1 MLLRIRTIPV
11 PVPVLVAAVAAAFV
25 SSATFAQSTPAAPP
39 PAPAPTAQVFSSGT
53 SHDKRHITYTV
64 QRDGSYVQDIEL
76 VRLVDNDAGVRA
88 EGQQTVPYSAS
99 LQSVEIVQARVITAK
114 GETID
119 VPASAILDQQPY
131 LSQGAPAFS
140 DVVAKAIVFPQV
152 SVGARTVVHYR
163 ITQKKP
169 VLQGYFSAE
178 EFSSQH
184 DVRRDVEYTVI
195 APADMP
201 MRVVGSGL
209 PVVKTTL
216 PDGRV
221 QWRAQTTN
229 AVAIPHD
236 IGAVSFRDYS
246 QSFVASSLPSGEV
259 LAEAYRN
266 LAADRSRPT
275 AGVTALAQSLTKDIT
290 DPREKAKVLYD
301 WVRTNIRYVAIFLG
315 RGGWQPH
322 AVDDIVAAGY
332 GDCKDKATLLG
343 ALLEGAGI
351 ASTPVLVNA
360 GNSYWMS
367 ELPTVQSFN
376 HMITYVPALD
386 LYLDATE
393 RWAPYGVLPSE
404 DSSKRVLH
412 LADGRWATTPAFE
425 AGATSLHRVTT
436 TADGR
441 VVGRLEL
448 AGTGAQQINM
458 GRSFSGL
465 DAIPDTTL
473 MPPIMNAMQVRGE
486 GRLIRAKAGETRDP
500 ASLAIEYSGAGPM
513 ELPGPGALRLPA
525 SPFVLV
531 AGPVALYQT
540 PRRFPFP
547 CPSFTLREEYD
558 LTLPDTVKVTRNFA
572 PLVQAAESD
581 GVRLRYA
588 ATVAQEGNRTVV
600 TRELV
605 AERLK
610 TICSPEDQQRWL
622 PLIEAAQRNFRSQ
635 LLYE

>member
-1 MLLRIRTIPV
+1 MLLRIRAV
-11 PVPVLVAAVAAAFV
+11 PFLAAATLAPLALLA
-25 SSATFAQSTPAAPP
+25 SLPAHAQDSP
-39 PAPAPTAQVFSSGT
+39 PAPDAQRYSSGT

-64 QRDGSYVQDIEL
+64 ERDGRYVQDVEL
-76 VRLVDNDAGVRA
+76 VRLVDNEAGVRA

-99 LQSVEIVQARVITAK
+99 LQSVEIVKAQVITAK
-114 GETID
+114 GETLD

-169 VLQGYFSAE
+169 VLEGYFSAM

-184 DVRRDVEYTVI
+184 DVRRDVTYTVI

-201 MRVVGSGL
+201 MQVVGGGL

-216 PDGRV
+216 PDGRT
-221 QWRAQTTN
+221 QWQAHTTN
-229 AVAIPHD
+229 AVAVPHD
-236 IGAVSFRDYS
+236 IGSVSFRDYS
-246 QSFVASSLPSGEV
+246 QSFVASSLPSGEA
-259 LAEAYRN
+259 LAGAYRH
-266 LAADRSRPT
+266 LAGTRSRPT
-275 AGVTALAQSLTKDIT
+275 AAVTRLAQSLTQDIAEPG
-290 DPREKAKVLYD
+290 DKAKVLYD

-322 AVDDIVAAGY
+322 AVDDILAAGY

-343 ALLEGAGI
+343 ALLEAAGI
-351 ASTPVLVNA
+351 ASTPVLVHA
-360 GNSYWMS
+360 GNSYWMP
-367 ELPTVQSFN
+367 ELPTTQAFN
-376 HMITYVPALD
+376 HMITYVPALN

-393 RWAPYGVLPSE
+393 RWAPFGVLPSE
-404 DSSKRVLH
+404 DASKRVLH
-412 LADGRWATTPAFE
+412 LTDGRWATTPAYE
-425 AGATSLHRVTT
+425 AGASLLHRVTT

-441 VVGRLEL
+441 VTGRLEL
-448 AGTGAQQINM
+448 NGKGAQAINM
-458 GRSFSGL
+458 GRAFSGL
-465 DAIPDTTL
+465 DAIPDATL
-473 MPPIMNAMQVRGE
+473 MPPILNVMQVRGE
-486 GRLIRAKAGETRDP
+486 GRLVRAKAGEARDP
-500 ASLAIEYSGAGPM
+500 SSLALEYGGVGPM

-531 AGPVALYQT
+531 AGPIALYQT

-547 CPSFTLREEYD
+547 CPSFTLREEFD
-558 LTLPDTVKVTRNFA
+558 LVLPDTVKVMRNFA
-572 PLVQAAESD
+572 PLAQAAESD
-581 GVRLRYA
+581 GARLRYA
-588 ATVAQEGNRTVV
+588 AAVVQEGNRTVV

-610 TICSPEDQQRWL
+610 TVCTPEDQQRWQ
-622 PLIEAAQRNFRSQ
+622 PLVEAAQRNFRSQ
-635 LLYE
+635 MLYE

>member
-1 MLLRIRTIPV
+1 MLLRIRAF
-11 PVPVLVAAVAAAFV
+11 PVLVAATLAPLSTLPVHAQGSLAA
-25 SSATFAQSTPAAPP
+25 PAAP
-39 PAPAPTAQVFSSGT
+39 VYSSGT

-64 QRDGSYVQDIEL
+64 QRDGSYVRDVEL

-88 EGQQTVPYSAS
+88 EGQQTVSYSAS
-99 LQSVEIVQARVITAK
+99 LQSVEIVQARTITAS

-178 EFSSQH
+178 EFASPH
-184 DVRRDVEYTVI
+184 DVRRDVTYTVI

-201 MRVVGSGL
+201 MQVVGIDL
-209 PVVKTTL
+209 PVVKLTL
-216 PDGRV
+216 PDGRI
-221 QWRAQTTN
+221 QWRAETSN
-229 AVAIPHD
+229 AVAVPPELGSVAI
-236 IGAVSFRDYS
+236 RDYS
-246 QSFVASSLPSGEV
+246 QRFIASSLPSGEA
-259 LAEAYRN
+259 LAEAYRS
-266 LAADRSRPT
+266 LAGERSRPT
-275 AGVTALAQSLTKDIT
+275 ANVKTLAQSLTRDVA
-290 DPREKAKVLYD
+290 DPGEKAKVLYD
-301 WVRTNIRYVAIFLG
+301 WVRTHIRYVAIFLG

-322 AVDDIVAAGY
+322 AVDGILAAGY

-343 ALLEGAGI
+343 ALLEAAGI

-360 GNSYWMS
+360 GHSYWMP
-367 ELPTVQSFN
+367 ELPTMQAFN
-376 HMITYVPALD
+376 HMITYVPALN

-393 RWAPYGVLPSE
+393 RWAPFGVLPPE
-404 DSSKRVLH
+404 DGNKRVLH
-412 LADGRWATTPAFE
+412 VADGRWATTPASE
-425 AGATSLHRVTT
+425 VVATMLHRVTT
-436 TADGR
+436 GADGR
-441 VVGRLEL
+441 VTGRLEL
-448 AGTGAQQINM
+448 KGKGTQEVAM
-458 GRSFSGL
+458 GRAFSGW
-465 DAIPDTTL
+465 DAIPDATL
-473 MPPIMNAMQVRGE
+473 MPPLLNAMQVRGE

-500 ASLAIEYSGAGPM
+500 ASLALEYGGAGPL
-513 ELPGPGALRLPA
+513 ELPGPGAMRLPV
-525 SPFVLV
+525 SPFVLA
-531 AGPVALYQT
+531 AGPIALYQT

-547 CPSFTLREEYD
+547 CPSFTMREEFD
-558 LTLPDTVKVTRNFA
+558 LVLPDTIKVTRNFA

-581 GVRLRYA
+581 GARLRYA
-588 ATVAQEGNRTVV
+588 ATVAQEGGRTVV

-610 TICSPEDQQRWL
+610 TICRPEDQQRWQ

-635 LLYE
+635 MLYE